1 MERDG
6 THAGD
11 ASSPHSFIGSAC
23 TNSECAVRDMT
34 HGVRCPKK
42 TGTSQMGGNGNDHT
56 ELTNIALANLRRCG
70 QKERIKMVKRRTSSA
85 ISILAPST
93 KFSEY
98 GKVVNYNCSRTN
110 SSKQKTP
117 IETELH
123 V

>member
-1 MERDG
+1 MERVD

-11 ASSPHSFIGSAC
+11 ASSPHSFIGSAY
-23 TNSECAVRDMT
+23 TNSERAVRNMT

-42 TGTSQMGGNGNDHT
+42 TGKRKMGRNDNGRT
-56 ELTNIALANLRRCG
+56 ELTNIALANLRRCN
-70 QKERIKMVKRRTSSA
+70 QKKKITMNKRRTSSA

-93 KFSEY
+93 ELSEY
-98 GKVVNYNCSRTN
+98 RKVVSYNCSRTN
-110 SSKQKTP
+110 GSKQQAS